1 MFLNFIFVKCLE
13 IKTIHQAS
21 ANRMLSEVLPTQG
34 VASDSSSNPRTPA
47 LVVVLVASSKIKVVL
62 CSEVKLNRIL
72 ASEAH
77 HQAALELPDKL
88 RQGLEEPALD
98 SVVLKLNNNRAHS
111 LVSEAIT
118 MLLKEEACLVEI
130 NKSRLVADFLVRI
143 PKVPQV
149 YHLVSNQI
157 NLKVLADNKIKPQ
170 AVGSLEVTSSKTI

>member
-1 MFLNFIFVKCLE
+1 VFLNFVFVKCFK
-13 IKTIHQAS
+13 IKTIQQAS
-21 ANRMLSEVLPTQG
+21 ANRMLLEVLPTQG
-34 VASDSSSNPRTPA
+34 VASDSSSSPRTPA
-47 LVVVLVASSKIKVVL
+47 LAVVLEASSKIKVAL

-77 HQAALELPDKL
+77 HQAALEPDKL
-88 RQGLEEPALD
+88 PLGLEEPALD

-143 PKVPQV
+143 PKVPPV
-149 YHLVSNQI
+149 CHLVSNQI
-157 NLKVLADNKIKPQ
+157 NLKALADNKIKPQ
-170 AVGSLEVTSSKTI
+170 AVGSLELTSSKTI